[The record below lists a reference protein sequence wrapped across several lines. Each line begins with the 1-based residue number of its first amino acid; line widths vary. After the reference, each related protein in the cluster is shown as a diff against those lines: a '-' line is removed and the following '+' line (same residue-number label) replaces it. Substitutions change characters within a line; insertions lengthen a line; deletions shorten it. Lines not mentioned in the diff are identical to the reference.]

1 MDRDLRTL
9 LTPLLSPAPPPPHTH
24 TLLSPSKLNNNTN
37 GGKLVHVYRSGNGS
51 HPSFGELALM
61 YSTPRA
67 ASIIADSP
75 GQLWALHRNVFRKVL
90 MRRSGRKVRNWS
102 LGVGER

>member
-1 MDRDLRTL
+1 
-9 LTPLLSPAPPPPHTH
+9 
-24 TLLSPSKLNNNTN
+24 
-37 GGKLVHVYRSGNGS
+37 VHVYRSGNGS

-90 MRRSGRKVRNWS
+90 MRRSGRKVRRGRGGIICDDIPGCFDDNITVAFNQLLTRRKPHNTRPS
-102 LGVGER
+102 PCLPPSRTQ